1 MVSGFTSFGIHSGGP
16 PISVYLLPQQLEKR
30 QLMGT
35 FAMFFTVV
43 NLVKLV
49 PYTWLGQFST
59 ANLATSLALVP
70 FAPVGVW
77 LGYMALHRIS
87 QKMIYQISYAFLV
100 AVGVKLSWEG
110 VRGLCFQLCASLEE
124 PKSPLRPT
132 QRRANHLQ
140 RRQHSAN
147 EI

>member
-110 VRGLCFQLCASLEE
+110 VRGLLG
-124 PKSPLRPT
+124 
-132 QRRANHLQ
+132 
-140 RRQHSAN
+140 
-147 EI
+147 